1 MSWSP
6 AVTGTLVIVVGLVAA
21 GLTVPLR
28 RRFPQLEEV
37 GELVL
42 GALEARRLHV
52 GRVHGGARLEQDL
65 EPGLVV
71 GERCGSKLVQAKKTP
86 GSEEPGPSMLFC
98 QRHVIGLLYSTRSG
112 HLKVA

>member
-37 GELVL
+37 DQTT
-42 GALEARRLHV
+42 ASM
-52 GRVHGGARLEQDL
+52 EQSA
-65 EPGLVV
+65 PGLAA
-71 GERCGSKLVQAKKTP
+71 RTCPAP
-86 GSEEPGPSMLFC
+86 GRAP
-98 QRHVIGLLYSTRSG
+98 
-112 HLKVA
+112 